1 MRLDY
6 PNARGTLSAP
16 LSKSARTVQFN
27 ADLEALLVNL
37 LEGDWTYL
45 LVRNDFGGSEVIK
58 LAVELGQR
66 VVYRAQDYTCAT
78 AFQQGDTVEYVFTTE
93 HALVELP
100 KFQLYATGAATLEGY
115 TIGYKLPSFEHV
127 GSAEV
132 VASGD
137 DIILGRNSQAY
148 GCCDGGGAGA
158 VSIEEPYI
166 YLTSRMYPYFIME
179 PGLKSYCRF
188 REGTIWDLQIDDFA
202 SRGLVFYEGAYWGA
216 ISSFDQPPEDAY
228 IGGVSFFEGSYWG
241 GAISFTQPPEDA
253 IRGALMVFYEAVLY
267 GGQIVHNQP
276 AEDALASVGTR
287 FTEVTLT

>member
-45 LVRNDFGGSEVIK
+45 LVRNDFGESEVIK

-100 KFQLYATGAATLEGY
+100 KFQLYVTGAATLEEY

-166 YLTSRMYPYFIME
+166 YLTSRMYPFFVME
-179 PGLKSYCRF
+179 PGITGGMRF
-188 REGTIWDLQIDDFA
+188 IASTLWDMQIDNLE
-202 SRGLVFYEGAYWGA
+202 SLGVVFYEGSMWG
-216 ISSFDQPPEDAY
+216 STKSHVQPPEDA
-228 IGGVSFFEGSYWG
+228 ITGNFQFFEGSMWG
-241 GAISFTQPPEDA
+241 AAIAHVQPAEDA
-253 IRGALMVFYEAVLY
+253 IRGALVVFYEAVLY
-267 GGQIVHNQP
+267 GGQIAHVQP
-276 AEDALASVGTR
+276 AEDAITGSAR
-287 FTEVTLT
+287 FTEAALI

>member
-100 KFQLYATGAATLEGY
+100 KFQLYVTGAATLEEY

-166 YLTSRMYPYFIME
+166 YLTSRMYPFFVME
-179 PGLKSYCRF
+179 PGITGSMRF
-188 REGTIWDLQIDDFA
+188 IAGTLWDMQIDSFE
-202 SRGLVFYEGAYWGA
+202 SLGVVFYEASMWGS
-216 ISSFDQPPEDAY
+216 IESHEQPPEDA
-228 IGGVSFFEGSYWG
+228 ITSNFQFFEGSMWG
-241 GAISFTQPPEDA
+241 AAISHVQPAEDA
-253 IRGALMVFYEAVLY
+253 IRGALVVFYEAVLY
-267 GGQIVHNQP
+267 GGQIAHVQP
-276 AEDALASVGTR
+276 AEDAITGSAR
-287 FTEVTLT
+287 FTEAALI

>member
-93 HALVELP
+93 HATVQFP
-100 KFQLYATGAATLEGY
+100 SFILYAEGAIIAEENV
-115 TIGYKLPSFEHV
+115 ISYKLPTIEHL
-127 GSAEV
+127 GSIEV
-132 VASGD
+132 VSSRN
-137 DIILGRNSQAY
+137 ILLGINSQAY
-148 GCCDGGGAGA
+148 GCCGSAGDGALA
-158 VSIEEPYI
+158 VEEPYI
-166 YLTSRMYPYFIME
+166 YLTSRMYPIYMLDYLSSQGARYVRAVLGLSQLEAIATYVLYYQASLIGGYLEHDAGFESMRSYSRYNQGSLYGAKIE
-179 PGLKSYCRF
+179 YNAKDEKLKS
-188 REGTIWDLQIDDFA
+188 Q
-202 SRGLVFYEGAYWGA
+202 A
-216 ISSFDQPPEDAY
+216 IY
-228 IGGVSFFEGSYWG
+228 IQVN
-241 GAISFTQPPEDA
+241 
-253 IRGALMVFYEAVLY
+253 LY
-267 GGQIVHNQP
+267 GDNIVYSHRQ
-276 AEDALASVGTR
+276 EDRLSSYSVYTEAS
-287 FTEVTLT
+287 LI

>member
-100 KFQLYATGAATLEGY
+100 KFQLYVTGAATLEEY

-148 GCCDGGGAGA
+148 GCCDGAGAGA

-166 YLTSRMYPYFIME
+166 YLTSGYYPWYN
-179 PGLKSYCRF
+179 LDK
-188 REGTIWDLQIDDFA
+188 
-202 SRGLVFYEGAYWGA
+202 FY
-216 ISSFDQPPEDAY
+216 SSKFMFTYGHEFYDRYANALDKLESLGYTYNTVDM
-228 IGGVSFFEGSYWG
+228 WG
-241 GAISFTQPPEDA
+241 GALEELLRDNIEGYYTYINVDMWGGYLEQYELDKITGQVIVVSVDLFGGGIGYTQFPDKLSSE
-253 IRGALMVFYEAVLY
+253 GML
-267 GGQIVHNQP
+267 
-276 AEDALASVGTR
+276 
-287 FTEVTLT
+287 FTEISLI

>member
-100 KFQLYATGAATLEGY
+100 KFQLYVTGAATLEEY

-158 VSIEEPYI
+158 VSIEEPHI
-166 YLTSRMYPYFIME
+166 YLTSRMYPFFVME
-179 PGLKSYCRF
+179 PGITGSMRF
-188 REGTIWDLQIDDFA
+188 IASTLWDMQIDSFE
-202 SRGLVFYEGAYWGA
+202 SLGVVFYEASMWGS
-216 ISSFDQPPEDAY
+216 IKSHEQPPEDA
-228 IGGVSFFEGSYWG
+228 ITGNFQFFEGSMWG
-241 GAISFTQPPEDA
+241 AAIAHVQPAEDA
-253 IRGALMVFYEAVLY
+253 IRGALVVFYEAVLY
-267 GGQIVHNQP
+267 GGQIVHVQP
-276 AEDALASVGTR
+276 VEDAITGSAR
-287 FTEVTLT
+287 FTEASLI